1 MSQTSGGPPPRPR
14 PRATGVKQQ
23 AAEETI
29 KAMLDVG
36 EELLVEWLQSAST
49 GGLLSNIK
57 ATDIARRV
65 GKTTG
70 SFFHWWP
77 TQEAYREQLLEHLL
91 SADRMRELNVEG
103 TLAAITEAVTARGRA
118 ELSDVIRAGAAANFE
133 DLGRGNEFEIQ
144 MLLLAGRA
152 GDPEISRALR
162 AFYRALLEAFVPV
175 YIDFLKVFRRRMRT
189 PFTVE
194 NYAVTLTA
202 LAEGLHMRRLVDPD
216 MVPDSMPRPPGALPS
231 PEGHGKEW
239 SLFASVMYVLT
250 EAMTEPD
257 PEAGNTEDH
266 PGRLA

>member
-1 MSQTSGGPPPRPR
+1 
-14 PRATGVKQQ
+14 
-23 AAEETI
+23 
-29 KAMLDVG
+29 MLDAG
-36 EELLVEWLQSAST
+36 EELLVEWLHSASA

-103 TLAAITEAVTARGRA
+103 TLAAITEAVATRGRA
-118 ELSDVIRAGAAANFE
+118 ELSDVIRAGGRANFE
-133 DLGRGNEFEIQ
+133 DLGRGNAFEIQ
-144 MLLLAGRA
+144 ILLLAGRA
-152 GDPEISRALR
+152 GDPQISTALK
-162 AFYRALLEAFVPV
+162 AFYRALLDAFVPV
-175 YIDFLKVFRRRMRT
+175 YIDFLNLFQRRMRA

-194 NYAVTLTA
+194 NYAVALTA

-216 MVPDSMPRPPGALPS
+216 MVPDSMPRPPGALTS
-231 PEGHGKEW
+231 PESHDEEW
-239 SLFASVMYVLT
+239 SLFASVMYALT

-257 PEAGNTEDH
+257 PEAVNTDDQPEG
-266 PGRLA
+266 PA